1 MRWLLSFA
9 LVVSANTL
17 FAQPYTFDENGNG
30 IQLIAL
36 NPMAM
41 PFEVAP
47 DPSGGISTSPVLI
60 YSLGAP
66 VVSGDVAL
74 MEPDGYTISDL
85 LRFFTPAGGVNSDV
99 IFYSQVD
106 NTLAGVGIPYP
117 ANTVQISEVSPETTW
132 FPGRNQPGATTLS
145 ALPIFELFRYGI
157 ITAVP
162 EPSSLVLV
170 LVASGVW
177 FVARCSRR
185 PGFHRTEKFPNSLSR
200 IR

>member
-60 YSLGAP
+60 YSLGGA
-66 VVSGDVAL
+66 GC
-74 MEPDGYTISDL
+74 
-85 LRFFTPAGGVNSDV
+85 LR
-99 IFYSQVD
+99 
-106 NTLAGVGIPYP
+106 
-117 ANTVQISEVSPETTW
+117 
-132 FPGRNQPGATTLS
+132 RRGAHGTGW
-145 ALPIFELFRYGI
+145 IHHF
-157 ITAVP
+157 
-162 EPSSLVLV
+162 
-170 LVASGVW
+170 
-177 FVARCSRR
+177 
-185 PGFHRTEKFPNSLSR
+185 
-200 IR
+200 